1 MGGSRTAPTGACR
14 IRAVFAVNG
23 SFTHQHPPLRASR
36 FAVLTVF
43 FVNGLAIG
51 TWVVRIPA
59 IKEKLGLGEG
69 LLGVALLGAAAGA
82 LVAMP
87 IVGAL
92 VSRFGSRRIV
102 GAAALLISASLLLP
116 ALAPSLLL
124 LVPAVV
130 ILGAANGGL
139 DVAMNAQAV
148 AVESG
153 YGRPIMSSFH
163 AAWSFGGLA
172 GAALGGVIASQGVV
186 PLSHFAAVAV
196 PAAVA
201 FAAAYGALLPSGADA
216 SVEGTPAFA
225 RPTRALLG
233 LGLISFCILL
243 GEGAMGD
250 WSAVYLDDTLRTGPG
265 FAAAGYAAFSLSMAF
280 GRLFGDRFTELLG
293 PATLVRSC
301 GAIAAVGLGIALA
314 AAQHHVALAGFAC
327 AGAGFSV
334 IFPTALS
341 AAGRT
346 GGPTG
351 PALAA
356 VTTAA
361 YTGFLVGPPFIGFLA
376 ELTGLGSAL
385 YLVVVLSATVILLA
399 GAVNT
404 GAEKPK

>member
-1 MGGSRTAPTGACR
+1 
-14 IRAVFAVNG
+14 
-23 SFTHQHPPLRASR
+23 
-36 FAVLTVF
+36 VLLTP
-43 FVNGLAIG
+43 G
-51 TWVVRIPA
+51 
-59 IKEKLGLGEG
+59 
-69 LLGVALLGAAAGA
+69 
-82 LVAMP
+82 
-87 IVGAL
+87 
-92 VSRFGSRRIV
+92 
-102 GAAALLISASLLLP
+102 
-116 ALAPSLLL
+116 LAPSLPL
-124 LVPAVV
+124 LVLAVV
-130 ILGAANGGL
+130 LLGAANGGL

-148 AVESG
+148 AVERG

-163 AAWSFGGLA
+163 AAWSFGGLG
-172 GAALGGVIASQGVV
+172 GAALGGLLASRGIG
-186 PLSHFAAVAV
+186 PLPHFSAVAV
-196 PAAVA
+196 LAAIA
-201 FAAAYGALLPSGADA
+201 FVAAYGALLPSVADA
-216 SVEGTPAFA
+216 SQEGTPAFA

-233 LGLISFCILL
+233 LGIISFCVLL

-293 PATLVRSC
+293 PATLVRAC

-314 AAQHHVALAGFAC
+314 AAHPFVALVGFAC
-327 AGAGFSV
+327 AGAGFSIV
-334 IFPTALS
+334 FPTALS

-376 ELTGLGSAL
+376 ELTGLGYAL
-385 YLVVVLSATVILLA
+385 YLVVALSTAVIVLA

-404 GAEKPK
+404 KSVKTR

>member
-1 MGGSRTAPTGACR
+1 VTVGPAEYLRTTRAAVL
-14 IRAVFAVNG
+14 AVFFTNG
-23 SFTHQHPPLRASR
+23 
-36 FAVLTVF
+36 VV
-43 FVNGLAIG
+43 IG

-59 IKEKLGLGEG
+59 IKERLDLGEG
-69 LLGVALLGAAAGA
+69 LLGVALLGAAVGA

-87 IVGAL
+87 VVGAL

-102 GAAALLISASLLLP
+102 GVSALALSVVLFTP
-116 ALAPSLLL
+116 GLAPSLPLL
-124 LVPAVV
+124 MLAVV
-130 ILGAANGGL
+130 LLGAANGGL

-148 AVESG
+148 AVERG

-163 AAWSFGGLA
+163 AAWSFGGLG
-172 GAALGGVIASQGVV
+172 GAALGGLLASRGIG
-186 PLSHFAAVAV
+186 PLPHFAAVAIL
-196 PAAVA
+196 AAIA
-201 FAAAYGALLPSGADA
+201 FVVAYGALLPSGADA
-216 SVEGTPAFA
+216 SEEGTPAFA

-233 LGLISFCILL
+233 LGIISFCVLL

-293 PATLVRSC
+293 PATLVRTC
-301 GAIAAVGLGIALA
+301 GAALA
-314 AAQHHVALAGFAC
+314 AAQPLVAFLGFAC
-327 AGAGFSV
+327 AGAGFSIV
-334 IFPTALS
+334 FPTALS

-376 ELTGLGSAL
+376 ELTGLGYAL
-385 YLVVVLSATVILLA
+385 YLVVALSTAVIILA

-404 GAEKPK
+404 K

>member
-1 MGGSRTAPTGACR
+1 MNGPSSLRVPRLAVL
-14 IRAVFAVNG
+14 AVFFTNGAV
-23 SFTHQHPPLRASR
+23 
-36 FAVLTVF
+36 
-43 FVNGLAIG
+43 IG

-59 IKEKLGLGEG
+59 IKERLDLGEG
-69 LLGVALLGAAAGA
+69 LLGVALLGAAVGA

-87 IVGAL
+87 LVGAL
-92 VSRFGSRRIV
+92 VSRFGSRRVV
-102 GAAALLISASLLLP
+102 GASALVLAVSLLMP

-124 LVPAVV
+124 LVPALVL
-130 ILGAANGGL
+130 LGAANGGL

-148 AVESG
+148 AVERG

-172 GAALGGVIASQGVV
+172 GAALGGLLASLGIG
-186 PLSHFAAVAV
+186 PLPHFSVVAV
-196 PAAVA
+196 LAAIA
-201 FAAAYGALLPSGADA
+201 FAGAYGTLLPSRADA
-216 SVEGTPAFA
+216 SEEGTPAFA

-233 LGLISFCILL
+233 LGIISFCVLL

-250 WSAVYLDDTLRTGPG
+250 WSAVYLDDTLSTGPG
-265 FAAAGYAAFSLSMAF
+265 FAAAGYAAFSLCMAF
-280 GRLFGDRFTELLG
+280 GRLFGDKFTELLG
-293 PATLVRSC
+293 PTTLVRAC
-301 GAIAAVGLGIALA
+301 AAIAALGLGVALA
-314 AAQHHVALAGFAC
+314 AAQPLVALAGFAC
-327 AGAGFSV
+327 AGIGFSI

-376 ELTGLGSAL
+376 ELTGLGYAL
-385 YLVVVLSATVILLA
+385 YLVVALSAAVVILA

-404 GAEKPK
+404 GSEKSK

>member
-1 MGGSRTAPTGACR
+1 VTAGPAEYLRTARAAVL
-14 IRAVFAVNG
+14 AVFFTNG
-23 SFTHQHPPLRASR
+23 
-36 FAVLTVF
+36 VV
-43 FVNGLAIG
+43 IG

-59 IKEKLGLGEG
+59 IKDRLSLSEG
-69 LLGVALLGAAAGA
+69 LLGVVLLGAAVGA

-87 IVGAL
+87 VVGAL

-102 GAAALLISASLLLP
+102 GVSALALTVALLTP
-116 ALAPSLLL
+116 GLAPSLPL
-124 LVPAVV
+124 LVLAVAL
-130 ILGAANGGL
+130 LGAANGGL

-148 AVESG
+148 AVEQG
-153 YGRPIMSSFH
+153 YGRSIMSSFH
-163 AAWSFGGLA
+163 AAWSFGGLG
-172 GAALGGVIASQGVV
+172 GAALGGLLASWGIG
-186 PLSHFAAVAV
+186 PLPHFSAVAV
-196 PAAVA
+196 LATIA
-201 FAAAYGALLPSGADA
+201 FVAAYGALLPSAADA
-216 SVEGTPAFA
+216 SEEGTPAFA

-233 LGLISFCILL
+233 LGIISFCVLL

-293 PATLVRSC
+293 PVTLVRTC

-314 AAQHHVALAGFAC
+314 AAQPLVALAGFAC
-327 AGAGFSV
+327 AGAGFSIV
-334 IFPTALS
+334 FPTALS

-376 ELTGLGSAL
+376 ELTGLGYSL
-385 YLVVVLSATVILLA
+385 YLVVALSTAVIILA

-404 GAEKPK
+404 KSTKTNQPNAM

>member
-1 MGGSRTAPTGACR
+1 
-14 IRAVFAVNG
+14 
-23 SFTHQHPPLRASR
+23 LRVPR
-36 FAVLTVF
+36 FAVLGVF
-43 FVNGLAIG
+43 FVNGVVIG

-59 IKEKLGLGEG
+59 IKENLGLGEG
-69 LLGVALLGAAAGA
+69 LLGVALLGAAVGA

-92 VSRFGSRRIV
+92 VSRLGSRRVV
-102 GAAALLISASLLLP
+102 GTAALLLSVSLLMP
-116 ALAPSLLL
+116 ALAPNLPA
-124 LVPAVV
+124 LVLALAM
-130 ILGAANGGL
+130 LGAANGGL

-148 AVESG
+148 AVERG

-172 GAALGGVIASQGVV
+172 GAALGGLSASQGIG
-186 PLSHFAAVAV
+186 PLPHFSAVAV
-196 PAAVA
+196 LCATGFVV
-201 FAAAYGALLPSGADA
+201 AYGSLLPSRTDA
-216 SVEGTPAFA
+216 SEEGTPAFA

-233 LGLISFCILL
+233 LGIISFCVLL

-250 WSAVYLDDTLRTGPG
+250 WSAVYLDDTLNTGPG

-280 GRLFGDRFTELLG
+280 GRLFGDRLTERLG

-301 GAIAAVGLGIALA
+301 GALAAVGLGVALA
-314 AAQHHVALAGFAC
+314 VGQPLAALAGFAC

-334 IFPTALS
+334 VFPTALS

-346 GGPTG
+346 GTIATG

-356 VTTAA
+356 VSTAA

-376 ELTGLGSAL
+376 ELTGLGTAL
-385 YLVVVLSATVILLA
+385 YLVVTLSVAVVVFA
-399 GAVNT
+399 GAVKT
-404 GAEKPK
+404 K